1 MLVGEAR
8 SWGWLV
14 LGTRILVPV
23 PAAGGQIWSWGG
35 WQWSCEGPMADAGE
49 RGSDGWCFQTVLVCL
64 WLELGLEV
72 AGCGAKGSWG
82 WYNPTG
88 EQE

>member
-1 MLVGEAR
+1 
-8 SWGWLV
+8 
-14 LGTRILVPV
+14 
-23 PAAGGQIWSWGG
+23 
-35 WQWSCEGPMADAGE
+35 MADAGE

-64 WLELGLEV
+64 WLKLGLEV

-82 WYNPTG
+82 CYNPTG